1 MMLHTKYQG
10 SRSYG
15 FRNSDKKIFH
25 VFPIL
30 YNNFYVN
37 CVTPGLGPFLAPLA
51 YFDQALGDATKQTS
65 RLYALWFQ
73 TRRFFMIYPI

>member
-25 VFPIL
+25 VIPIL
-30 YNNFYVN
+30 YNNFLRKLCDPRV
-37 CVTPGLGPFLAPLA
+37 G
-51 YFDQALGDATKQTS
+51 ALGDAT
-65 RLYALWFQ
+65 
-73 TRRFFMIYPI
+73 